1 MGGMSDNSV
10 RTDQFQKMVDAFNAK
25 LRKVPRED
33 PFKVEVG
40 K

>member
-1 MGGMSDNSV
+1 MGSNNSLAV
-10 RTDQFQKMVDAFNAK
+10 RTDQFQLMVDTFNAK

-33 PFKVEVG
+33 AFTIEVG